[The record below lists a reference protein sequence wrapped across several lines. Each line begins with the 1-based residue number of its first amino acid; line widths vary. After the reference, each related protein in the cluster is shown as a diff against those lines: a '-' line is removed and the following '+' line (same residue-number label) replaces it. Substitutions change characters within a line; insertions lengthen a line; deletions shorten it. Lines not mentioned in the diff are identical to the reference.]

1 MSQLHPPAT
10 LIPECGGALGNEPS
24 TFRMMAA
31 LDAHTQSDELEKVRT

>member
-31 LDAHTQSDELEKVRT
+31 LDAHTKSDKLEKVRT